1 MRESERKTS
10 RRHHPRRSHTGQI
23 IRVATWLGFIVL
35 TASVRAQ
42 PVIFVDANANGAND
56 GTSWAD
62 AFVYLQD
69 ALASAQGGD
78 EIWVAQGVYR
88 PDQGVA
94 STLGDQTASFALV
107 SGVELYGGFS
117 GSESSRDQ
125 RDWEIHRTILSGDLA
140 GNDTDIVMLDEPT
153 RSDNSYHVVRADGQ
167 VDASTVLDGFTIRS
181 GHASSSGGGGVRNYG
196 AGLLSN
202 LVITYNAAGIGGGIY
217 DGGSGTYADVE
228 VIGNVAATAGGG
240 MASNFSSAIL
250 NRVTFRG
257 NVSTTFGGGFYNER
271 SSVTVFNTRF
281 LQNEG
286 RWGGGM
292 YNRQGVL
299 TLINGIFLG
308 NHALDDGGGLGN
320 DETETEVVNA
330 VFSGN
335 TAGIDGGA
343 IYNIFPD
350 AGSFVGTNL
359 TISDNTAGGTG
370 GGLHNWYGHPVLGNS
385 ILWGNRASGGTGE
398 IFNRETARGT
408 TPLALSHSIVG
419 GGWLPPGVEDLGGNL
434 NLDPLFVDAIGPD
447 WVRGTG
453 DEDLHLGSGSPAI
466 DAGDGTALPSDV
478 LDLDSDGDTIER
490 VPVDLDYRVRVFD
503 GGSGNAV
510 LDMGAYEFDA
520 PLVLSTAEVPQRPV
534 LPDGSVALELF
545 PVPFHEHATLRFTL
559 RYAEPITITLHDAIG
574 RRVRVLYQGTPAGGQ
589 TVTVPVPAGG
599 MSSGTYC
606 LRLIGAATHAA
617 RCLVLN

>member
-1 MRESERKTS
+1 MV
-10 RRHHPRRSHTGQI
+10 Q
-23 IRVATWLGFIVL
+23 AAAWLGLVVL
-35 TASVRAQ
+35 AAAVQAQ
-42 PVIFVDANANGAND
+42 PVVFVHSTAHGAND
-56 GTSWAD
+56 GKSWVD

-69 ALASAQGGD
+69 ALASAHGGD
-78 EIWVAQGVYR
+78 EIWVAQGTYR
-88 PDQGVA
+88 PDQGDPV
-94 STLGDQTASFALV
+94 TLGDRSATFALV
-107 SGVELYGGFS
+107 SGVKLFGGFS
-117 GSESSRDQ
+117 GTETSRDQ
-125 RDWEIHRTILSGDLA
+125 RDWEAHETILSGDLF
-140 GNDTDIVMLDEPT
+140 GNDTDNLALDEPS
-153 RSDNSYHVVRADGQ
+153 RSDNSFHVVRADTQ
-167 VDASTVLDGFTIRS
+167 VDASTMLDGFTIRS
-181 GHASSSGGGGVRNYG
+181 GHASDSGGGGVLNFG
-196 AGLLSN
+196 AGHFSN
-202 LVITYNAAGIGGGIY
+202 LVITANAAGIGGGIR
-217 DGGSGTYADVE
+217 DGGSATYADVA

-240 MASNFSSAIL
+240 MASYYSSALL

-271 SSVTVFNTRF
+271 SSVTVINTRF